1 MSSLDYGIIVTSRYH
16 DWMLC
21 LLYYLNTRTCYTFF
35 MVRESSSIS
44 SLDYMQNVGLTPW
57 RLRDWISTTILYSQE
72 LAINRIFTV
81 RESSTNLRELLLL
94 DFLLLPRY
102 ENFGTQIDYT
112 FIYVDLQLRSFAI
125 GFLNFMFSSVQGLA
139 IQSSWYANH
148 QGTSTILSR
157 YSFAR
162 SSLLFLLDTRTYC

>member
-1 MSSLDYGIIVTSRYH
+1 
-16 DWMLC
+16 
-21 LLYYLNTRTCYTFF
+21 

-112 FIYVDLQLRSFAI
+112 FYMWI
-125 GFLNFMFSSVQGLA
+125 
-139 IQSSWYANH
+139 
-148 QGTSTILSR
+148 
-157 YSFAR
+157 YSFEV
-162 SSLLFLLDTRTYC
+162 T